1 MSTKTLM
8 SLQRSAAAAGRTL
21 SSAAPSQRPTAFASR
36 SATETMRSLRQNV
49 EVKEF
54 APSIANESSNSSR
67 IEAQRALRI
76 RLANTPKVSDVTS
89 SKVPRN
95 RLKTVES
102 VGTSAASMS
111 ATARHRMVRGVD
123 VVESSVTSSAPKALD
138 TSVAQLSATA
148 LHRAAR
154 NNGVKRN
161 ANGEPKKNTLLK
173 ITSSIILYSNHR
185 HTFPLQGSHITP
197 QLSVPEI
204 LLAGQKKGILY
215 AGVTPASSESSSANF
230 LVTFL
235 GVVTLG
241 GLGVAGLSY
250 GVGGTALALSAG
262 AKEVAPVERKE
273 ILGKEAT
280 KQPLWLQRERA

>member
-36 SATETMRSLRQNV
+36 SATETMRSLRNQNA

-76 RLANTPKVSDVTS
+76 RLANTPKASDVTS

-138 TSVAQLSATA
+138 TSVAQLYATA

-154 NNGVKRN
+154 SNGVKRN
-161 ANGEPKKNTLLK
+161 ANGEPKKK
-173 ITSSIILYSNHR
+173 PS
-185 HTFPLQGSHITP
+185 
-197 QLSVPEI
+197 
-204 LLAGQKKGILY
+204 
-215 AGVTPASSESSSANF
+215 
-230 LVTFL
+230 
-235 GVVTLG
+235 
-241 GLGVAGLSY
+241 
-250 GVGGTALALSAG
+250 
-262 AKEVAPVERKE
+262 
-273 ILGKEAT
+273 
-280 KQPLWLQRERA
+280 

>member
-8 SLQRSAAAAGRTL
+8 SLQRSAAKATRNL
-21 SSAAPSQRPTAFASR
+21 SSAAPATNSSFTAR
-36 SATETMRSLRQNV
+36 SATEMRRAARNTSTKN
-49 EVKEF
+49 KINNPP

-76 RLANTPKVSDVTS
+76 KLANTPKDAVNS

-95 RLKTVES
+95 RLQNVES

-111 ATARHRMVRGVD
+111 ATARHRMQGLRGVGG
-123 VVESSVTSSAPKALD
+123 VTSEAQQSVNTEVIAKSLD

-161 ANGEPKKNTLLK
+161 AT
-173 ITSSIILYSNHR
+173 R
-185 HTFPLQGSHITP
+185 GSHITP
-197 QLSVPEI
+197 SLSVGEI
-204 LLAGQKKGILY
+204 LQEGMKKGILY
-215 AGVTPASSESSSANF
+215 NGIEQTEAKAGSSFAS
-230 LVTFL
+230 VVL
-235 GVVTLG
+235 GVAAIACA
-241 GLGVAGLSY
+241 GVAGLSY
-250 GVGGTALALSAG
+250 FTGGPAFAFAAAVSPVPVAT
-262 AKEVAPVERKE
+262 APVRNAKPSVEV
-273 ILGKEAT
+273 T

>member
-21 SSAAPSQRPTAFASR
+21 SSAAPFQRPTAFASR
-36 SATETMRSLRQNV
+36 SATETMRSLRQNA

-54 APSIANESSNSSR
+54 APSVANESSNSSR

-76 RLANTPKVSDVTS
+76 RLANTPKASDVTS

-123 VVESSVTSSAPKALD
+123 VVESSVTAPKALD

-154 NNGVKRN
+154 SNGVERN
-161 ANGEPKKNTLLK
+161 AN
-173 ITSSIILYSNHR
+173 
-185 HTFPLQGSHITP
+185 GSHITP

-215 AGVTPASSESSSANF
+215 AGVAPASSESSSANF